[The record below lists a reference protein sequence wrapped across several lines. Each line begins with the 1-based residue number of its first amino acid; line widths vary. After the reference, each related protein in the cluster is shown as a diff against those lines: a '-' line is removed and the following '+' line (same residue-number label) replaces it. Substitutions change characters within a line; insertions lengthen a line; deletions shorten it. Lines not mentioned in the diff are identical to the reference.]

1 MRGYKNIV
9 FDIGNVLIRYDPI
22 GFLERSPYAEQKN
35 EYIRHIFDAEWWVEL
50 DKGTI
55 DEETVFRHLYE
66 QFPDL
71 REGIS
76 YISNHWINEV
86 FSLIEGT
93 SQILTELK
101 EAGYRI
107 YLLSNFG
114 ERGFQKVSKEYAFF
128 EKVDGKI
135 VSYDVKTVK
144 PEREIYDLLLERYDL
159 APHETIYID
168 ERTVDVHVRRLR
180 AKLGLE
186 YEALIGTVRNVGY
199 RFIEDAVPV
208 AVEPAPQA

>member
-93 SQILTELK
+93 SQILTDLK

-144 PEREIYDLLLERYDL
+144 PEREIYDLLLERYEL

-168 ERTVDVHVRRLR
+168 DRPENLVVPEEYGILCHHFRNPETLADFLGR
-180 AKLGLE
+180 AGLSVYGGE
-186 YEALIGTVRNVGY
+186 KGSTGT
-199 RFIEDAVPV
+199 ED
-208 AVEPAPQA
+208 

>member
-114 ERGFQKVSKEYAFF
+114 ERGFQRFRKSMRFSK
-128 EKVDGKI
+128 KW
-135 VSYDVKTVK
+135 T
-144 PEREIYDLLLERYDL
+144 ERSS
-159 APHETIYID
+159 HTM
-168 ERTVDVHVRRLR
+168 
-180 AKLGLE
+180 
-186 YEALIGTVRNVGY
+186 
-199 RFIEDAVPV
+199 
-208 AVEPAPQA
+208 